1 MQINGGFGKS
11 IFNTCTHPTFIAL
24 PGITPIFAVQYME
37 QKMISWDFRKNDI
50 LRISWEAY
58 IETWMGV
65 LPAPK
70 AKQISGVMRVVLV
83 SIKKDL
89 KIYPCY
95 IMKSYFSYYIMY
107 ILVAR
112 VWFFFKKKMR
122 KMSEVTANFACLLW
136 PRHWIA

>member
-1 MQINGGFGKS
+1 
-11 IFNTCTHPTFIAL
+11 
-24 PGITPIFAVQYME
+24 
-37 QKMISWDFRKNDI
+37 
-50 LRISWEAY
+50 
-58 IETWMGV
+58 MGV

-112 VWFFFKKKMR
+112 V
-122 KMSEVTANFACLLW
+122 
-136 PRHWIA
+136 